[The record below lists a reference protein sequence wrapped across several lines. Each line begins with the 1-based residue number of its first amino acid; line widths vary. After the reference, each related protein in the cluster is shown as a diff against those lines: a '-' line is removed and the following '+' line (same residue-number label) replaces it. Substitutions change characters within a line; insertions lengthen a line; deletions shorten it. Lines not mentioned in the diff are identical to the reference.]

1 MKTLI
6 NCLLMLLLLSPFAQL
21 PLKAEHTAVSTSA
34 YSDKTG
40 RRGNEK
46 ATLARLKAIRELAKT
61 KLSAAEKKEL
71 REEVKAI
78 KSKSERPGGAIYIST
93 GALVLIIV
101 LLIILL

>member
-1 MKTLI
+1 MYP
-6 NCLLMLLLLSPFAQL
+6 LLMALCLTVTTPAS
-21 PLKAEHTAVSTSA
+21 LKAEKKPATLSIHHSSRNAS
-34 YSDKTG
+34 
-40 RRGNEK
+40 EK

-61 KLSAAEKKEL
+61 RLSKEEKKAL

-78 KSKSERPGGAIYIST
+78 KEKSSRPGGAIYIST